1 MGSRRKRRS
10 KEGVGKFKRVEA
22 GSLEAEE
29 GRDKNFFVLDI
40 IDKMAENKDL
50 GYCVAE
56 EIGRE

>member
-1 MGSRRKRRS
+1 M
-10 KEGVGKFKRVEA
+10 GKFKRVEA